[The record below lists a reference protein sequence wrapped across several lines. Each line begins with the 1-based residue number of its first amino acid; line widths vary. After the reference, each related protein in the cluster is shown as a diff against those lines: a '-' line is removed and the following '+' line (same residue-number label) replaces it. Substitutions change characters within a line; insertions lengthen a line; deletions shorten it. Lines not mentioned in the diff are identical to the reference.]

1 MSSSAEAITVPM
13 AYLAVDHQG
22 GGMHMNQAAWGLL
35 IATRE
40 FHNKNNKNAVS
51 LISFPLTKITTFSN
65 MWCGM
70 SACGF
75 HRMSTSVIYPVWTL
89 VGSPVLSSPGLFYK
103 RSVPVS

>member
-51 LISFPLTKITTFSN
+51 DKDYQVLQHVVWDERLWFSPNEHISDLPSLDS
-65 MWCGM
+65 
-70 SACGF
+70 CGF
-75 HRMSTSVIYPVWTL
+75 P
-89 VGSPVLSSPGLFYK
+89 SSFLPWIIL
-103 RSVPVS
+103 